1 MFAAFKIVL
10 QKKLVPETDV
20 VTVQFWTSLGGL
32 VISAVVM
39 AIPSQWPRLP
49 EGKSTMSDWLLLLA
63 HAFSTGIAQMLIFKS
78 QQMVSAIMSGLA
90 MSFDVIFTL
99 IGQYTLLYHIQPGH
113 KNDLEKYGAAVVLVS
128 IIVVPVWGIC
138 RQEMLSEQTE
148 LPANRTQSKQQ
159 CRKKCRQIKIL
170 NENRKKSVFGCYF
183 YVLTDFIL
191 FLRVWLQR
199 AQVRMLCCC

>member
-1 MFAAFKIVL
+1 M
-10 QKKLVPETDV
+10 
-20 VTVQFWTSLGGL
+20 SLPYSSGQVMGGL

-49 EGKSTMSDWLLLLA
+49 GGDSIMSDWLLLLA

-128 IIVVPVWGIC
+128 VIVVPVSSRNASRTDRIT
-138 RQEMLSEQTE
+138 SKS
-148 LPANRTQSKQQ
+148 NRA
-159 CRKKCRQIKIL
+159 RAPERNKIPT
-170 NENRKKSVFGCYF
+170 NRN
-183 YVLTDFIL
+183 
-191 FLRVWLQR
+191 LQ
-199 AQVRMLCCC
+199 

>member
-1 MFAAFKIVL
+1 MFAAVKIVL

-39 AIPSQWPRLP
+39 AIPSQWPRLA
-49 EGKSTMSDWLLLLA
+49 GGDNIMSDWLLLLA

-128 IIVVPVWGIC
+128 VIFVPVWGIVV
-138 RQEMLSEQTE
+138 
-148 LPANRTQSKQQ
+148 
-159 CRKKCRQIKIL
+159 KKCFPNRQNYQQI
-170 NENRKKSVFGCYF
+170 EQGPS
-183 YVLTDFIL
+183 TS
-191 FLRVWLQR
+191 
-199 AQVRMLCCC
+199 AE

>member
-1 MFAAFKIVL
+1 MFAAVKIVL

-32 VISAVVM
+32 DISAVVM

-49 EGKSTMSDWLLLLA
+49 GGDSTMSDWLLLLA

-113 KNDLEKYGAAVVLVS
+113 KNDLEKYGAAVVLGKRHRCS
-128 IIVVPVWGIC
+128 GLGN
-138 RQEMLSEQTE
+138 RHQEMLPEQTE
-148 LPANRTQSKQQ
+148 LSGNRTGP
-159 CRKKCRQIKIL
+159 
-170 NENRKKSVFGCYF
+170 EH
-183 YVLTDFIL
+183 
-191 FLRVWLQR
+191 
-199 AQVRMLCCC
+199 